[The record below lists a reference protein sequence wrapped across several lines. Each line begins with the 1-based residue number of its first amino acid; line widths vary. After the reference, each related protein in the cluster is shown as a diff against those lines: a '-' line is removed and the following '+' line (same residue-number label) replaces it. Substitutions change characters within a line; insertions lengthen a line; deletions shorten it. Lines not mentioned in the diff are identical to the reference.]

1 MGVPELNTEPTSIGV
16 IIGSLRNNS
25 INRRIFNELCD
36 LTPDNVNLY
45 EIGIGD
51 LPHYNEDLERDPPQ
65 LVTMFRE
72 QIAASDGI
80 LFITPEYNHSIPG
93 VLKNAIDWAS
103 RPHNPRPPIYGKPGA
118 ILGGSTGRSGTM
130 RAQLALRQ
138 ILPVSNVLVM
148 NKPDVY
154 VTFAEEKFDTDGR
167 LADEQTID
175 QLRDLLQGFVE
186 WIHLVKQGSA
196 LAV

>member
-1 MGVPELNTEPTSIGV
+1 MEKPELNTEPTSIGV
-16 IIGSLRNNS
+16 VIGSLRNNS
-25 INRRIFNELCD
+25 INRRIFDELRA
-36 LTPDNVNLY
+36 LAPENVDLY

-65 LVTMFRE
+65 IVSRFRE
-72 QIAASDGI
+72 QIAAADGI

-118 ILGGSTGRSGTM
+118 IVGGSTGRSGTM

-154 VTFAEEKFDTDGR
+154 VTFAEEKFDADGR

-175 QLRDLLQGFVE
+175 QLRDFLGGFVR
-186 WIHLVKQGSA
+186 WIQLVTREN
-196 LAV
+196 AVAV